1 MIWLRADGWGY
12 TMAEGGPV
20 RANGPEGLS
29 LLSAGTEAV
38 EVFRTANSDM
48 MFGYARSGTVLCR
61 FEPGREYE
69 REGADPDLLVPA
81 MEHAGP
87 AVSRPDGPE
96 AEAADAARDPET
108 GVLSLL
114 ETHFGISPSSR
125 EVREGKL
132 LCAVRPA

>member
-1 MIWLRADGWGY
+1 MKAPIRTSWSPPW
-12 TMAEGGPV
+12 
-20 RANGPEGLS
+20 
-29 LLSAGTEAV
+29 SAG
-38 EVFRTANSDM
+38 
-48 MFGYARSGTVLCR
+48 L
-61 FEPGREYE
+61 
-69 REGADPDLLVPA
+69 
-81 MEHAGP
+81 

-114 ETHFGISPSSR
+114 ETHFGISLSSR